1 MGGKLF
7 AGVSRTDYGLKN
19 LSGGGDVVAVPF
31 SAAAAVTVTATT
43 VTAAAASTA
52 VVINYMN
59 IARLFY

>member
-43 VTAAAASTA
+43 VTAAAA
-52 VVINYMN
+52 
-59 IARLFY
+59 